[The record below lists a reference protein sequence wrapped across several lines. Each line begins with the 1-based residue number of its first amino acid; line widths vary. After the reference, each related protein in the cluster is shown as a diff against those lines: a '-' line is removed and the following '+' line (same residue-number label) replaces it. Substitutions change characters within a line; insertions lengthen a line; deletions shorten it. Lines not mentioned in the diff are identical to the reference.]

1 MRPSRFEPLN
11 YAVLYL
17 AKALLWRSDKL
28 ARMARRLA
36 KPLAH

>member
-17 AKALLWRSDKL
+17 ARALLWVSDKL
-28 ARMARRLA
+28 ARMAPRLA
-36 KPLAH
+36 EPLAR